1 MNMFKKKKT
10 FTTNFLRIVLA
21 ASTVLA
27 VGITTNRLNAS
38 DIGGPRTMSPLAKPA
53 DYKDKIFSPDPTYET
68 KPYSVKEQIDIYG
81 GKKPVYRVDPLIE
94 LFRPIYQAG
103 PFEQGGK
110 SLGSKNLIFPG
121 LTVFGDWRTAV
132 AFNDNGGKEIGQI
145 ATRLNLDVDLKITST
160 ERIHAF
166 IRPIDRGGEFTKYE
180 FSGGD
185 ANDEKIILDGNIE
198 TLFFEGDIG
207 SMWSGITDSY
217 ATFDW
222 PVALG
227 LTPLLFQ
234 NGVWLEDAFV
244 GGATTWAAKSSPLL
258 DITNMDVTV
267 FAGFNKVT
275 TPAITELDGAL
286 NDDDLRIFGITT
298 FIDRRE
304 AYWEAGYGVID
315 GKDEFDDLGY
325 HSLTIAHTKRYGGWL
340 SNSLRAVWTFGQD
353 PSNNKQQT
361 ADGIML
367 IVENS
372 LITSKPSTFIPYFN
386 AWAGFDRPQP
396 LADNTGL
403 LKNIGINFETDGL
416 TGFPK
421 LDDTGHDTFGGAIGI
436 NYLFNLDRQLVVEA
450 ATVQVMGSANETGR
464 AAISDQYALGIRY
477 QHPISPAWIVRT
489 DAMYGFLKDAD
500 DVSGARVEIRR
511 KF

>member
-1 MNMFKKKKT
+1 MNMFIIKKSISTHLTKT
-10 FTTNFLRIVLA
+10 LFAVSTIVAL
-21 ASTVLA
+21 
-27 VGITTNRLNAS
+27 GITPNLVSAS

-53 DYKDKIFSPDPTYET
+53 DYKEKIFSPDPTYEN

-81 GKKPVYRVDPLIE
+81 NKKPVYRVDPLIE

-103 PFEQGGK
+103 PFEQGDE

-132 AFNDNGGKEIGQI
+132 AYNDNGGGEIGQI
-145 ATRLNLDVDLKITST
+145 ATRLNLDIDLKITGT

-185 ANDEKIILDGNIE
+185 ADNEKFILDGNIE

-207 SMWSGITDSY
+207 SIWSGISDSH

-222 PVALG
+222 PIAFG

-244 GGATTWAAKSSPLL
+244 GGATTLAAKSSPLL
-258 DITNMDVTV
+258 DITNMDITV
-267 FAGFNKVT
+267 FAGINKVT
-275 TPAITELDGAL
+275 TPAIKEKDGAL

-298 FIDRRE
+298 FIDRME

-315 GKDEFDDLGY
+315 GDDEFDDLGY
-325 HSLTIAHTKRYGGWL
+325 HSLTLAHTKRYGGWL

-353 PSNNKQQT
+353 PSNNTQQT

-367 IVENS
+367 IAENS
-372 LITSKPSTFIPYFN
+372 LITSLPSTFVPYFN
-386 AWAGFDRPQP
+386 VWAGFDRPQP
-396 LADNTGL
+396 LADDTGL
-403 LKNIGINFETDGL
+403 LKNVGINFETDGL

-436 NYLFNLDRQLVVEA
+436 SYLFNLDRQLVIEA
-450 ATVQVMGSANETGR
+450 ATVQIMGSDNEVGR
-464 AAISDQYALGIRY
+464 AAINDQYALGVRY
-477 QHPISPAWIVRT
+477 QHPITPAWIVRA
-489 DAMYGFLKDAD
+489 DAMYGLLKDAD
-500 DVSGARVEIRR
+500 DISGARIEFRR